1 MVTGVQP
8 EIELG
13 VGPSGRRILG
23 GMDKDNYDTS
33 VPAPAAAVPPMA
45 PATPAHLIIQEA
57 ARPPRS
63 STNKCPPADAEA
75 PASDAKAPAGKSVAF
90 KEALQPEF
98 RVYAEQVVSN
108 ASALAAGVDPVWA
121 FAYSAG
127 GAAAGLVAMQP
138 MAKAMFR
145 WWSRRRR
152 ERGKRTFTLGR
163 RRLVGIKLRFGL
175 LGIAAISGIIGVPV
189 AGLVAFKYFGHERR
203 TLPVLVVAYVLWSAI
218 LTLLASTALI

>member
-1 MVTGVQP
+1 MG
-8 EIELG
+8 G
-13 VGPSGRRILG
+13 VGRRVHPNTGRRMQLT
-23 GMDKDNYDTS
+23 DTLFS
-33 VPAPAAAVPPMA
+33 ALMA
-45 PATPAHLIIQEA
+45 LTASASGWNVLLEA
-57 ARPPRS
+57 AGWM
-63 STNKCPPADAEA
+63 AL
-75 PASDAKAPAGKSVAF
+75 AF
-90 KEALQPEF
+90 VKFLVTP
-98 RVYAEQVVSN
+98 